1 MSDTEQSIGRY
12 TSGDLRERLHAALR
26 AAGKEPAVLLPGD
39 LGEADHFHTG
49 GQAATAAVA
58 TALDI
63 GLGTR
68 VLDVGAGLGG
78 PARFF
83 ASLGAV
89 VTGVERDEE
98 LVQLARE
105 LNTASAKS
113 GSVAMLVAPGQRT
126 NLATGSFD
134 TAVMLH
140 VGMNLQN
147 KAAVFA
153 EVHRLLRPGG
163 NFGIFDLMG
172 TNALEYPMPWAD
184 SPAASYVEAAS
195 TYERYLRTCGFAIR
209 QDVPGGTKMPAALPP
224 TGQSTGDAGLEV
236 PILLGADAH
245 QRIRNVSAALKSG
258 SLTARLLVALRP

>member
-1 MSDTEQSIGRY
+1 MSDTEKSIGRY
-12 TSGDLRERLHAALR
+12 TSGDLRTRLHAALR
-26 AAGKEPAVLLPGD
+26 NAGKDPAVLLPGD

-49 GQAATAAVA
+49 GRAATAAVA
-58 TALDI
+58 KELGI

-78 PARFF
+78 PARYF

-89 VTGVERDEE
+89 VTGVERGEE

-113 GSVAMLVAPGQRT
+113 GSVSMLVAPGQRT

-140 VGMNLQN
+140 VGMNLEN

-172 TNALEYPMPWAD
+172 TNALAYPMPWAD
-184 SPAASYVEAAS
+184 APAASYVEVAPA
-195 TYERYLRTCGFAIR
+195 YERYLRTCGFALR
-209 QDVPGGTKMPAALPP
+209 ADVPSASTIPAAPP
-224 TGQSTGDAGLEV
+224 SAQALAGPPGLDVPLALGTDAQV
-236 PILLGADAH
+236 
-245 QRIRNVSAALKSG
+245 RIRNVSAALKSG

>member
-1 MSDTEQSIGRY
+1 MSDTEQSISRY
-12 TSGDLRERLHAALR
+12 TSGDLRTRLHAALR
-26 AAGKEPAVLLPGD
+26 NAGKDPTVLLPGD

-49 GQAATAAVA
+49 GLAATAAVA
-58 TALDI
+58 AALGI

-78 PARFF
+78 PARYF

-89 VTGVERDEE
+89 VTGVDVTEE
-98 LVQLARE
+98 FVQLARE
-105 LNTASAKS
+105 LNAASAKS

-126 NLATGSFD
+126 NLTTGSFD

-163 NFGIFDLMG
+163 KLGIFDLMG
-172 TNALEYPMPWAD
+172 TNALAYPLPWAD
-184 SPAASYVEAAS
+184 APAASYVEAAS
-195 TYERYLRTCGFAIR
+195 AYERYLRTAGFALR
-209 QDVPGGTKMPAALPP
+209 ADVPSAGAIPAALPP
-224 TGQSTGDAGLEV
+224 TGVTAG
-236 PILLGADAH
+236 PAD
-245 QRIRNVSAALKSG
+245 
-258 SLTARLLVALRP
+258 